1 MTFVDLPGLPSGAVP
16 NGTNVARDTHHD
28 DGDGVPV
35 HYSQIKDETITIHGA
50 KSHHSSQVRTLC
62 RSLHTSL
69 LVHARPD
76 TEGCNI

>member
-16 NGTNVARDTHHD
+16 NGTYVARDTHHN

-50 KSHHSSQVRTLC
+50 KSRHSSQVRNIVPKSAHKFAC
-62 RSLHTSL
+62 ACA
-69 LVHARPD
+69 ARYRRL
-76 TEGCNI
+76 